1 MYSQNDET
9 GVLDVLEIR
18 VFFRCPAAMVGNF
31 LDNFLKILSVY
42 FALWWWNLW
51 NFLEKKKKKKGKNFL
66 NSSFSHH
73 QGGSKSPLGNMEL

>member
-1 MYSQNDET
+1 MLFLPMFIFFKMMYSQNDET

-42 FALWWWNLW
+42 FALW
-51 NFLEKKKKKKGKNFL
+51 
-66 NSSFSHH
+66 
-73 QGGSKSPLGNMEL
+73 

>member
-42 FALWWWNLW
+42 FALW
-51 NFLEKKKKKKGKNFL
+51 
-66 NSSFSHH
+66 
-73 QGGSKSPLGNMEL
+73 